1 MIVVSHEMSFVHRVA
16 GRLVMMDDGRIV
28 EQGAAGRG
36 LRAAEGRTHAPL
48 PAALV
53 KENAWIEW
61 LTVDELDALERLF
74 REAGAETVGDMPE
87 ADQAKA
93 AAIYYSAESR
103 RLSGAPKDSDLPR
116 PAYDIQA
123 AYERSKRAMPA
134 PEPPW

>member
-1 MIVVSHEMSFVHRVA
+1 MTTALER
-16 GRLVMMDDGRIV
+16 RI
-28 EQGAAGRG
+28 AAV
-36 LRAAEGRTHAPL
+36 AAEVDRLAPK
-48 PAALV
+48 PSAYDALV

>member
-1 MIVVSHEMSFVHRVA
+1 MTRRSRA
-16 GRLVMMDDGRIV
+16 GSPRPRPRSTGWRRNQAPMTRWSKRT
-28 EQGAAGRG
+28 RG
-36 LRAAEGRTHAPL
+36 SNG
-48 PAALV
+48 
-53 KENAWIEW
+53 

-103 RLSGAPKDSDLPR
+103 RLSGAPKD
-116 PAYDIQA
+116 
-123 AYERSKRAMPA
+123 KRA